1 MTEQWEL
8 LERKLCLVHLF
19 TLTIYKE
26 MKWLTKRG
34 IDASITSERKCCH
47 CSALLTRHIASS
59 RDELQFTLSSATT
72 QMNKIEGGGGGGVSR
87 PHLSLPVTSVLSHS
101 VLWVFSVAAKHYAVW
116 YRSCIICLWLIW
128 SPLGKGTKTIA
139 CATWCNNNHRNR

>member
-1 MTEQWEL
+1 MTEQWEF
-8 LERKLCLVHLF
+8 LERKLCLAHLF

-26 MKWLTKRG
+26 MKWLTMRG
-34 IDASITSERKCCH
+34 INTSITSERKSCV

-59 RDELQFTLSSATT
+59 RNELQFTLSSATT
-72 QMNKIEGGGGGGVSR
+72 QINKRRGVLSR
-87 PHLSLPVTSVLSHS
+87 PHLSLPVTSVLPQSI
-101 VLWVFSVAAKHYAVW
+101 LWVFSVTAKHYAVW

-139 CATWCNNNHRNR
+139 CATWCNNNHKNR

>member
-1 MTEQWEL
+1 MTEQWEF

-26 MKWLTKRG
+26 IQWLTMRG

-59 RDELQFTLSSATT
+59 RDELQFTFGSATT
-72 QMNKIEGGGGGGVSR
+72 QINKRRGGVGLSR
-87 PHLSLPVTSVLSHS
+87 SHLSLPVTSVLSQS
-101 VLWVFSVAAKHYAVW
+101 ILWVFSVTAKHYAVW
-116 YRSCIICLWLIW
+116 YRSYIICLWLIW
-128 SPLGKGTKTIA
+128 SPLGKGTKKIA
-139 CATWCNNNHRNR
+139 HATWCNNYHRNR